1 MAKKTVSYSQF
12 SLYANCPRRWKLD
25 YIDGLRK
32 YEQNINT
39 CFGSA
44 FHKTVQDY
52 LQVLYFQSVKEADAL
67 DLPDMLK
74 QALFDE
80 YKESLTKNGGVHY
93 STPQEL
99 SEFYLDGEAIL
110 KYFQRH
116 RRVYFSTKDTELV
129 GIEIPL
135 NAPII
140 NNIDFNGFI
149 DVVIRTKSTGR
160 YKVFDI
166 KTSTQGWNKY
176 QKADQTKTAQLIL
189 YKEFY
194 AKQLGVDPEMIDV
207 EYLIVRRK
215 INENSDFP
223 LKRIQTFIPASGK
236 PTRNKIGKMFIDFVQ
251 TAFTEEGVYNTEAIY
266 PAITCSACKYCPYAK
281 EEVLCPK
288 KERLKKDRDE

>member
-32 YEQNINT
+32 YEQTINT
-39 CFGSA
+39 CFGTA

-52 LQVLYFQSVKEADAL
+52 LQVLYFKSVKEADSI
-67 DLPDMLK
+67 DLEEALK
-74 QALFDE
+74 QALFEE

-99 SEFYLDGEAIL
+99 AQFYMEGAAIL

-116 RRVYFSTKDTELV
+116 RREYFSTKNTELV

-135 NAPII
+135 NQGLI
-140 NNIDFNGFI
+140 NNIEFNGFI
-149 DVVIRTKSTGR
+149 DIVIKETNTGR
-160 YKVFDI
+160 YKIIDL
-166 KTSTQGWNKY
+166 KTSNQGWNKY

-194 AKQLGVDPEMIDV
+194 AKQLGIDPDLIDV
-207 EYLIVRRK
+207 EYIIVRRN

-223 LKRIQTFIPASGK
+223 MKRIQTFVPASGK

-251 TAFTEEGVYNTEAIY
+251 SAFNEDGTYNMEGQY
-266 PAITCSACKYCPYAK
+266 PAIACSACKYCPYAS

-288 KERLKKDRDE
+288 KERLKS